1 MEGSTTEGHVVGIP
15 VSSRAYGIE
24 EPEFPAEETTPDHGG
39 FPSSFQSSYVT
50 LGPKLSDTV
59 KGKLTL
65 GAKII
70 QAGGVEKV
78 FRQWFSVDKNEKL
91 LRASQC
97 YLFTTAGPIAGMLF
111 VSTARVAFRSDRS
124 LAVPTPRGD
133 KARVPYK
140 VTIPLRKVKAVR
152 PSENKHRPEQKYVQL
167 VTNDDFEFWFMG
179 FVSYNRSLQHLEQAV
194 ALKEIEF
201 NSLVLTN
208 SSLIQSGSKGQVIHW
223 VNKLGRRAQS
233 FRDHVTLGPKLSE
246 TVKGKL
252 SLGARILQAGGVE
265 RAFRHAFS
273 AEKGERL
280 VKALQCY
287 LYTTGGPIAGMLFVS
302 TRRIA
307 FRSDRS
313 LAVTSPAGDVVAR
326 VPYKV
331 VVPLRRIKRVRP
343 SENADKPEQKYIQV
357 ATVDGFEF
365 WFMGFVSYQR
375 CCKYM
380 LQVIPEL

>member
-1 MEGSTTEGHVVGIP
+1 MKKSSGSHVIGVP
-15 VSSRAYGIE
+15 V
-24 EPEFPAEETTPDHGG
+24 T
-39 FPSSFQSSYVT
+39 
-50 LGPKLSDTV
+50 
-59 KGKLTL
+59 
-65 GAKII
+65 
-70 QAGGVEKV
+70 
-78 FRQWFSVDKNEKL
+78 
-91 LRASQC
+91 
-97 YLFTTAGPIAGMLF
+97 
-111 VSTARVAFRSDRS
+111 STAYAIEDTTTTRDRPAANQDGDDR
-124 LAVPTPRGD
+124 LAVSLTHPS
-133 KARVPYK
+133 PY
-140 VTIPLRKVKAVR
+140 T
-152 PSENKHRPEQKYVQL
+152 SFGYKH
-167 VTNDDFEFWFMG
+167 
-179 FVSYNRSLQHLEQAV
+179 S
-194 ALKEIEF
+194 
-201 NSLVLTN
+201 
-208 SSLIQSGSKGQVIHW
+208 SKGQVIHW
-223 VNKLGRRAQS
+223 VSKLGRRAQS

-265 RAFRHAFS
+265 RAFRHAFSSS

-313 LAVTSPAGDVVAR
+313 LAVTSPAGGDAVVAR

-380 LQVIPEL
+380 QQAISEL